1 MENKGFVE
9 AIRSMTAGEQR
20 LWLID
25 IIQVTEAVKRNE
37 ASKDDLY
44 EQVSELY
51 DYLLETQNRHSWWEP
66 DEGGTQVHIVIG
78 DSFAGSMKIALKQLG
93 WEDTHR
99 VIPFRDNYAIG
110 PLWQLQQEMG
120 RRQRREWFRDHIY
133 DEHDEHDEDAERDDF
148 LLLEQFA
155 AIPAQADITIWTG
168 SNTPEQVGLRLSMY
182 LLRNMSNDIRIKNAA
197 DAYSRVFKRPD
208 ATGLRSGE
216 IPADKL
222 QAILSR
228 EDKGVSLTP
237 EERERMAEEWCKLAM
252 KPEVLRIWKDGS
264 IVNVE
269 ENDYDAYILSK
280 VDELHK
286 RQVQPDFIKSARVIG
301 EAMGHLDQQMG
312 DEFFEYRLRAL
323 IYEGMLEIKGVPGA
337 MRRYSIRKK
346 ASPSPIKKGPEN
358 A

>member
-44 EQVSELY
+44 KQVSELY
-51 DYLLETQNRHSWWEP
+51 DYLLETQNRRSWWEP
-66 DEGGTQVHIVIG
+66 DEGGTQVYIVIG

-99 VIPFRDNYAIG
+99 VISFRDNYAIG

-133 DEHDEHDEDAERDDF
+133 DEYEEDAERDDF

-168 SNTPEQVGLRLSMY
+168 NNVPEQVGLRLSMY
-182 LLRNMSNDIRIKNAA
+182 LLRNRSNDIRIKNAA
-197 DAYSRVFKRPD
+197 DA
-208 ATGLRSGE
+208 TGLRSGE
-216 IPADKL
+216 ISADKL

-228 EDKGVSLTP
+228 EDKGIFLTP
-237 EERERMAEEWCKLAM
+237 EERERMAEEWCELAM
-252 KPEVLRIWKDGS
+252 QHEVLRIWKDGS

-269 ENDYDAYILSK
+269 ENHYDAYILSK
-280 VDELHK
+280 VDKLHK
-286 RQVQPDFIKSARVIG
+286 QQAQPDFIKSARVIG

-323 IYEGMLEIKGVPGA
+323 VYNGMLEIKGVPGA

-346 ASPSPIKKGPEN
+346 ASPGPIKKGTEN

>member
-1 MENKGFVE
+1 MENKGIVE

-20 LWLID
+20 LWIID
-25 IIQVTEAVKRNE
+25 IIQMTEAVKRNE

-44 EQVSELY
+44 KHVAELY
-51 DYLLETQNRHSWWEP
+51 DYLLEAQNKRSWWEP

-93 WEDTHR
+93 WEGTHR
-99 VIPFRDNYAIG
+99 VISLRDNYAIG

-120 RRQRREWFRDHIY
+120 RRQRREWFKDHIY
-133 DEHDEHDEDAERDDF
+133 DEHDEDAERDDF

-168 SNTPEQVGLRLSMY
+168 NNALEQVGLRLTMY
-182 LLRNMSNDIRIKNAA
+182 LLRNMSNGIWIKNAA
-197 DAYSRVFKRPD
+197 DAYSRVFKHPD

-216 IPADKL
+216 ISADKL

-228 EDKGVSLTP
+228 EDKGISLTP
-237 EERERMAEEWCKLAM
+237 KERERMMEEWCELAM
-252 KPEVLRIWKDGS
+252 KPEVLRIWKDRD
-264 IVNVE
+264 IVNVA
-269 ENDYDAYILSK
+269 ENYYDTYILNK
-280 VDELHK
+280 VDKLHK
-286 RQVQPDFIKSARVIG
+286 QQAQPDFIKSSRVIG
-301 EAMGHLDQQMG
+301 QAMGDLDQQIG

-323 IYEGMLEIKGVPGA
+323 VYNGALEIKGVPGA

-346 ASPSPIKKGPEN
+346 ASPGQ
-358 A
+358 